1 MSELPDGFADTLAR
15 VLEPG
20 HREVVAEIIDE
31 ATRLDDGG
39 LRLFL
44 QLFAARVR
52 ASDAPITAGELREFL
67 QRAGRA
73 QP

>member
-1 MSELPDGFADTLAR
+1 
-15 VLEPG
+15 LEPG
-20 HREVVAEIIDE
+20 HGEAAAEIIE
-31 ATRLDDGG
+31 GATRLDDEG

-52 ASDAPITAGELREFL
+52 ASDAPVTAGELRKFL

-73 QP
+73 EP